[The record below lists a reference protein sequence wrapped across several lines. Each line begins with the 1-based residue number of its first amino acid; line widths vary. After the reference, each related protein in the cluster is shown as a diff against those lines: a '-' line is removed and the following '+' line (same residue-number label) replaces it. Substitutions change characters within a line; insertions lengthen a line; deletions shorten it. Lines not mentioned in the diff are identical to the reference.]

1 MTRNEVIPP
10 VLPAEFLIPPSNT
23 EQVVPETTN
32 DLSLYGVQLEEKK
45 DENLK
50 DQLVIV
56 VNEPNQQIIL
66 EKDTEI
72 KKKSKS

>member
-10 VLPAEFLIPPSNT
+10 ILPTDFLIPPSNT

>member
-1 MTRNEVIPP
+1 MTRNEVITPI
-10 VLPAEFLIPPSNT
+10 LPADFSIQPNNT
-23 EQVVPETTN
+23 EQVVPETNN
-32 DLSLYGVQLEEKK
+32 DLRLSSVQLEEKK

-66 EKDTEI
+66 EKDIEI